1 MVKNC
6 CQISQELIHKISYE
20 NDRLNQL
27 DQKKSYIVQK
37 NDILEKRLESMNI
50 EENQYGALFV
60 SQFVVYAV
68 SKHLKYIAQEAVTE
82 RRIIHHQKIKDN
94 CINELDIV
102 IGGFCNSTTGCK
114 FLNEQLESF

>member
-6 CQISQELIHKISYE
+6 CQISQELIYKISYE

-102 IGGFCNSTTGCK
+102 IGAFCNSTTGCK